1 MPRKLA
7 SASLWRASSK
17 YPFYGL
23 RLFLTC
29 TIPMLSSISFFLS
42 FSFTPKKNPKTTT
55 TTTVLT
61 TCYIKVLN
69 GSRTQSFDFETMKPI
84 IPPTKYELNCTITQA
99 SFSFFSFCFSV
110 FFYLSFLFFSGVV
123 GQHMLTY
130 SAQWLSSFCLSFS
143 CFLSFYF
150 FSPQIKRTE
159 FYHIYDY
166 TSFHVGP
173 PDAIEFAQPCNMEC
187 VSTNTTWNSE
197 VKSSISVQS
206 SLPCSHFGDT
216 PSSYGT
222 NRALS
227 ATGKS
232 SADVGLAVALFAAG
246 VFVTLLMQ
254 NVVLKAVKGGG
265 SGSRKYATH
274 ENPSMGGDSEL

>member
-1 MPRKLA
+1 M
-7 SASLWRASSK
+7 
-17 YPFYGL
+17 
-23 RLFLTC
+23 
-29 TIPMLSSISFFLS
+29 
-42 FSFTPKKNPKTTT
+42 
-55 TTTVLT
+55 V
-61 TCYIKVLN
+61 
-69 GSRTQSFDFETMKPI
+69 
-84 IPPTKYELNCTITQA
+84 
-99 SFSFFSFCFSV
+99 
-110 FFYLSFLFFSGVV
+110 GVEF
-123 GQHMLTY
+123 GATYMLTY
-130 SAQWLSSFCLSFS
+130 SAQWLTSFCLSFS
-143 CFLSFYF
+143 CFLSFCF
-150 FSPQIKRTE
+150 FFPQIKRTE

-166 TSFHVGP
+166 TSFHVGL